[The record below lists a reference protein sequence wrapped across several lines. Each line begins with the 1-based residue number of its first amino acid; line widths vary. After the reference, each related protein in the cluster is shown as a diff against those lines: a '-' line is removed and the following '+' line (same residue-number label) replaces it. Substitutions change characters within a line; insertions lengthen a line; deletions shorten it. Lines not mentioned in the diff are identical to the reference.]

1 MLITVFNKLM
11 APAAKERNLAGL
23 AINEGFNNVQR
34 GRVYRLGID
43 VRYV

>member
-1 MLITVFNKLM
+1 MLITIFNQLM

-23 AINEGFNNVQR
+23 AINEGFNNIQH
-34 GRVYRLGID
+34 GRAYRLGID

>member
-1 MLITVFNKLM
+1 MLITIFNQLM

-23 AINEGFNNVQR
+23 AINEGFNNIQR
-34 GRVYRLGID
+34 GRAYRLGID